1 MLFLGTCYKLYDA
14 DSLPFIIPWYITRD
28 TAITECKKLNSEA
41 DLVSFVNEREKD
53 FVIGTLLLISN
64 FYKLLLLCPIIEN
77 LSNLHRI

>member
-14 DSLPFIIPWYITRD
+14 DYYPVFLPQYITRD
-28 TAITECKKLNSEA
+28 NAITECKRLNSEA

-64 FYKLLLLCPIIEN
+64 FYKLLLLCSIIEN
-77 LSNLHRI
+77 L

>member
-1 MLFLGTCYKLYDA
+1 MLFLGTCYKLYDPV
-14 DSLPFIIPWYITRD
+14 SLPFLTLLYITRD

>member
-1 MLFLGTCYKLYDA
+1 MLFLGTCYKLYDPV
-14 DSLPFIIPWYITRD
+14 SLPFNIPWYITRD